1 MAADLQKLSG
11 VAFDKAYAK
20 NAGVLDHTK
29 VHAALKNDI
38 ASAKDPEIKALVT
51 KLEPIVAQ
59 HLEMAKK
66 LDASIK

>member
-1 MAADLQKLSG
+1 LPQPHSKQFDGIGAYLS
-11 VAFDKAYAK
+11 
-20 NAGVLDHTK
+20 GVLDHTK